1 MKEGTKNRD
10 NEGMTNPER
19 KGKQKPDNKLERI
32 GTWNVRSIKGKEE
45 EIVSIKGKEEEI
57 VEEMLKQGIE
67 ILGITETKKK
77 GKGIKRIHKGYW
89 LLWSGI
95 KRIHKGYWLLW
106 SGVDEGRRAR
116 EGVGLIIAPNRLID
130 IISEEYVNERILTVK
145 IKLLNDETWTLIV
158 TYGEN
163 EDANKEKKEEYFMAI
178 QQEID
183 EAEKIKSGQKEYL
196 SYIQEIKKEN
206 EMMKKEIKELKLRI
220 EQLEKGK
227 KKNNIIMTGY
237 ETEEQ
242 KEPARKN

>member
-10 NEGMTNPER
+10 NEGMTNTER

-45 EIVSIKGKEEEI
+45 EIV
-57 VEEMLKQGIE
+57 EEMLKQGIE

-77 GKGIKRIHKGYW
+77 GK
-89 LLWSGI
+89 GI

-183 EAEKIKSGQKEYL
+183 EAESNVL
-196 SYIQEIKKEN
+196 
-206 EMMKKEIKELKLRI
+206 
-220 EQLEKGK
+220 
-227 KKNNIIMTGY
+227 IMGDL
-237 ETEEQ
+237 Q
-242 KEPARKN
+242 